1 MSSEEGYFPEIQKC
15 RDSKESAVMISA
27 ATALGWESLRRILN
41 PREAVDNSAS
51 LSLLLLKCTQVPL
64 TQWL

>member
-1 MSSEEGYFPEIQKC
+1 MSSEEGYFPEIQKH

-27 ATALGWESLRRILN
+27 ATALGWESLRRTPN
-41 PREAVDNSAS
+41 PREADDNQAS
-51 LSLLLLKCTQVPL
+51 LSLLLLKCTQVLL